1 MVLEFKLQV
10 ARFRRLATL
19 FQLVGHWIARLT
31 ALGGVILV
39 FANVFQRNQAAV
51 FVLFFLKLYAFAFFY
66 VVFYEGESFVG
77 QTGILCCGR
86 DHHAREEL
94 VVVGIVQVL
103 GFGLSGCCARLK
115 LQVGHDEVL
124 RQDTQVLLDFNLRA
138 SFARKRPIFVH
149 LV

>member
-1 MVLEFKLQV
+1 M
-10 ARFRRLATL
+10 
-19 FQLVGHWIARLT
+19 
-31 ALGGVILV
+31 V

-51 FVLFFLKLYAFAFFY
+51 FVLFFLKLYTFAFFD
-66 VVFYEGESFVG
+66 VVFYEGESFVD
-77 QTGILCCGR
+77 QTVILCCGR
-86 DHHAREEL
+86 DHHVREDL

-103 GFGLSGCCARLK
+103 GFGLGSCCARLK
-115 LQVGHDEVL
+115 LQVCHDEVL